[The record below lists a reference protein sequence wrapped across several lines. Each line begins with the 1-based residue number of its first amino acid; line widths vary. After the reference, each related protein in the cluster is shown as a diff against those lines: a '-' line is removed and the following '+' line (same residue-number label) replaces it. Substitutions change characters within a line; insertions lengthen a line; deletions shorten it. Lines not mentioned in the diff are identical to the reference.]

1 MGKQIAEGGFS
12 YVFEAF
18 PVKNN
23 STYTD
28 SGRGESVGTPS
39 KKSRMLLSSSSQRC
53 SNSSL
58 TSSSM
63 GDDYNKRS
71 TTKKYALKRINCSD
85 HEIIQSCRHEAGIHR
100 SLPVHHPN
108 LLELLGLKFDNT
120 TTSDDN
126 NMSSSSISSSSHG
139 HGSSSSQQHIEYN
152 VCYML
157 FPYITNSLRD
167 EITFRNIISH
177 DISNNHQS
185 QSAAYNSST
194 TTRRQP
200 FSTKEVLHL
209 FGGLL
214 DAVTAMHNSNIS
226 HRDIKLENVLL
237 NNNMTGYDD
246 DGVAATTTRVG
257 SSSKSKSSR
266 MRMQPVLMDFGSAG
280 PLTRQIKSRQD
291 VLTIVEESAS
301 HTTLPYRPPELF
313 DGGLLRYNNNN
324 NTEVLDY
331 GKVDVW
337 SLGCVLF
344 GLMHGISPYEM
355 EYTRRGNSR
364 GQYGLVRVVECTH
377 LKILDE
383 VPLPPWASVGKGVND
398 NDDSSGA
405 DGRDGK
411 YPLSIY
417 KFVRYMVNHDRNQRP
432 NIHEACQKFGELYLK
447 LLGERWVP
455 YEESGQNKKGND
467 DDFDSLIASR
477 DFV

>member
-1 MGKQIAEGGFS
+1 
-12 YVFEAF
+12 
-18 PVKNN
+18 
-23 STYTD
+23 
-28 SGRGESVGTPS
+28 
-39 KKSRMLLSSSSQRC
+39 
-53 SNSSL
+53 
-58 TSSSM
+58 M
-63 GDDYNKRS
+63 GDDIRPN
-71 TTKKYALKRINCSD
+71 KKYALKRINCSD

-108 LLELLGLKFDNT
+108 LLELLGLKFDNNT
-120 TTSDDN
+120 NTSDDN
-126 NMSSSSISSSSHG
+126 NMSSSISSSHG
-139 HGSSSSQQHIEYN
+139 HGSNSQQHVEYN

-246 DGVAATTTRVG
+246 NDNGVAATTTRG
-257 SSSKSKSSR
+257 SSGKSRSR
-266 MRMQPVLMDFGSAG
+266 MIMQPVLMDFGSAG
-280 PLTRQIKSRQD
+280 HLTRQIKSRQD

-313 DGGLLRYNNNN
+313 DGGLRYYTNNNN
-324 NTEVLDY
+324 NSTEVLDY

-355 EYTRRGNSR
+355 EYSRRGNSR

-383 VPLPPWASVGKGVND
+383 VPLPPWASVGKGAND
-398 NDDSSGA
+398 NDDSCGA
-405 DGRDGK
+405 DGKDGK
-411 YPLSIY
+411 YPQSIY

-447 LLGERWVP
+447 LLGERWIP
-455 YEESGQNKKGND
+455 HEESGQNKKGND